1 MKPSYHDLE
10 TENKRLK
17 EKINFLK
24 NQLLSTKETISPES
38 NYFEQLFR
46 NSSSIMFII
55 DSETMTIVDA
65 NEAAYRFYGYSK
77 QEFKGRK
84 ISSINQSTEEEI
96 KGHIKEAE
104 KGSQN
109 HFFFK
114 HRLKNG
120 EIKDVE
126 VYSGMINL
134 QNRTVLLSIIHDVS
148 YTVKMENLLKESE
161 EKFKEI
167 FNRAQDPIS
176 LTNVST
182 QKYTDIN
189 SAFTEVTGYTKNEVI
204 GKSAFELNLWVSL
217 TDKDRLLDKLLHD
230 GEVNN
235 FITSFRMKSGKI
247 LSALVSGK
255 IIKLNGELVML
266 MMARDVTKWIEIQN
280 NLRESEE
287 KFKKA
292 FISSPDSITLSKWD
306 DGTFTE
312 VNEGF
317 TEISGYKADE
327 VIGKSAID
335 LNIWVDP
342 IKRIELQEKIKRNNW
357 VRNYNVSFKL
367 KDGTIERGMISAGK
381 IEWKGEKYLISSF
394 RSIEQFLKSEEKAQN
409 LNRVYRVLTFVNK
422 TIVRSTDKSKLFKE
436 ICRITVKEGGFSL
449 AWIGKLNKDT
459 GNVNVE
465 TFYGKPN
472 DYVKNLKI
480 NIYNEKMQKGPT
492 AKAFITGEHS
502 ISNNIHKDDFM
513 EPWKNI
519 AYVAGF
525 HSSISLPIIL
535 KGKVIYTL
543 NLYSD
548 KKYFFDKKEIE
559 LLSSL
564 SMDLAF
570 ALSYIEQKNEKV
582 KYEKSLIES
591 EKRYR
596 EMIENLN
603 EMVGIHDIDGRILSA
618 NKATTKSLGYSEKE
632 LLKMKIKEIL
642 HPKYKD
648 QYETYINNIKE
659 KGETKG
665 LMSLITKN
673 GENRIWEYH
682 DSLAYD
688 TDTGKRIIRGF
699 AIDVTERI
707 KAEKALKDSEEYY
720 RLLFDLSPSGIVLL
734 DDNGKIL
741 KVNRTF
747 CLYMGYESFEL
758 VNHYIWEFSALG
770 SKTKENVAEDI
781 EKLKQGDVMEQEVVN
796 VKKDGSLV
804 YLRLHDSMI
813 PSGNGSHKILSVSLN
828 ISEEKEMQQQL
839 LRRQDQLKEA
849 QNIGQI
855 GSWEMNWKNKKLEW
869 SDELYNIFG
878 LNPMEVKA
886 DYNLFQRFIHP
897 DDLSKA
903 RKVLRASIS
912 GQQSYKYTH
921 RLLLPGNILKWV
933 VERGRTFYDE
943 EGNPIR
949 SVGTVQDITKQ
960 HSADETLRQQ
970 TILLK
975 AIAKNYPNSIVAVF
989 DEEKKLEYMNGEL
1002 IQKLEI
1008 DPEKMKGSFISD
1020 ILKPFSEK
1028 KFKQKLMRRFNLAYS
1043 GKSNEGEI
1051 QYKKYSFYVSFIPI
1065 IYENEEVSKIL
1076 VVMENITK
1084 QKDTEKKLLN
1094 LNENLENIVH
1104 ERTVKLESSKKELA
1118 SSLLE
1123 MKEAREKLSQT
1134 NKQLK
1139 HLNQELEA
1147 FAYSVSHDLKAPL
1160 RAIHGFSEFLKE
1172 DYYDRLNEDGQK
1184 LLDDIISNAET
1195 MAQLIDG
1202 LLRLSRAGRKDLEII
1217 RFDPQPVIYSV
1228 FEEQKQLMNLPNA
1241 KLIVKSLP
1249 HLEMDYT
1256 LFKQMMVNLISNAL
1270 KYSSKKEKQNVE
1282 VGTIEI
1288 DNKLVFYVKDNGVGF
1303 DPQYAGRMFDTFH
1316 RLHSQQE
1323 FEGTGIGL
1331 AIVKRIVTRHEGKI
1345 WADAVPNEGA
1355 TVYFTLS

>member
-10 TENKRLK
+10 IENKQLK
-17 EKINFLK
+17 EKIKHLK
-24 NQLLSTKETISPES
+24 NQLQNTKEPPSSKS

-46 NSSSIMFII
+46 NSSSVMFII
-55 DSETMTIVDA
+55 DAETMTIIDA
-65 NEAAYRFYGYSK
+65 NNAAYKFYGYSK

-84 ISSINQSTEEEI
+84 ILSITQSTEEEI
-96 KGHIKEAE
+96 KRHIKAAE

-126 VYSGMINL
+126 VYSGMFNL
-134 QNRTVLLSIIHDVS
+134 QNKNVLLSIIHDVS
-148 YTVKMENLLKESE
+148 YTVKMEHLLKESE

-182 QKYTDIN
+182 QKYIDVN
-189 SAFTEVTGYTKNEVI
+189 DAFTDVTGYSKNEII
-204 GKSAFELNLWVSL
+204 GKSAFELNLWGNIS
-217 TDKDRLLDKLLHD
+217 DRDSLLDKLLND

-235 FITSFRMKSGKI
+235 FITSFNMKSGKI
-247 LSALVSGK
+247 LTALVSGK

-266 MMARDVTKWIEIQN
+266 MMARDVTQWIEIQN
-280 NLRESEE
+280 NLRDSEE

-292 FISSPDSITLSKWD
+292 FNSSPDSITLSKWE

-317 TEISGYKADE
+317 TEISGYQPDE

-342 IKRIELQEKIKRNNW
+342 IKRIELQEKIKQNNW

-367 KDGTIERGMISAGK
+367 KDGTVERGMISAGK
-381 IEWKGEKYLISSF
+381 IEWKGEKYLISTF
-394 RSIEQFLKSEEKAQN
+394 RSIEQFLKSKEKVQN
-409 LNRVYRVLTFVNK
+409 LNRVYRVLTYVNK
-422 TIVRSTDKSKLFKE
+422 AIIRINEESKLLKE
-436 ICRITVKEGGFSL
+436 ICRITVKEGGFTL
-449 AWIGKLNKDT
+449 AWIGKLDNA

-465 TFYGKPN
+465 TFYGKP
-472 DYVKNLKI
+472 DGYTKNIKI
-480 NIYNEKMQKGPT
+480 NIYNEKLREGPT
-492 AKAFITGEHS
+492 AKAFITGGHS
-502 ISNNIHKDDFM
+502 ISNNIQKDDFM
-513 EPWKNI
+513 EPWKNK
-519 AYVAGF
+519 AYNAGF
-525 HSSISLPIIL
+525 HSSISLPIVL
-535 KGKVIYTL
+535 KDKVIYTI

-559 LLSSL
+559 LLSGL

-570 ALSYIEQKNEKV
+570 ALSYIEQEKEKV

-596 EMIENLN
+596 DMVENLN
-603 EMVGIHDIDGRILSA
+603 EMVGIHGIDGQILSA
-618 NKATTKSLGYSEKE
+618 NKATYKSLGYSEKE
-632 LLKMKIKEIL
+632 LLKMKIPEIL

-648 QYETYINNIKE
+648 QYGIYINKIKE
-659 KGETKG
+659 KGETRG

-682 DSLAYD
+682 DSLALD
-688 TDTGKRIIRGF
+688 KVTGKRIIRGF

-707 KAEKALKDSEEYY
+707 KAEKALKESEEYY

-734 DDNGKIL
+734 NDKGKIL

-747 CLYMGYESFEL
+747 CLYMGYEANEL
-758 VNHYIWEFSALG
+758 LNHYIWEFSALG
-770 SKTKENVAEDI
+770 YKTQENVAKDI
-781 EKLKQGDVMEQEVVN
+781 EKLKQGDVMEQDVVN
-796 VKKDGSLV
+796 IKKDGSLV

-813 PSGNGSHKILSVSLN
+813 PSVNGNNKILSVSLN

-855 GSWEMNWKNKKLEW
+855 GSWEMNWKNKILEW
-869 SDELYNIFG
+869 SDALYHIFG
-878 LNPMEVKA
+878 LNPLEVKP
-886 DYNLFQRFIHP
+886 DYNLFQQFVHP
-897 DDLSKA
+897 DDLSQS

-933 VERGRTFYDE
+933 VERGMTFYDE

-960 HSADETLRQQ
+960 YLADETLRQQ

-975 AIAKNYPNSIVAVF
+975 AIAVNYPNSIVAVF
-989 DEEKKLEYMNGEL
+989 DDEKKLEYISGEL

-1008 DPEKMKGSFISD
+1008 DSGKMTGSIISD
-1020 ILKPFSEK
+1020 ILKPFGEK

-1043 GKSNEGEI
+1043 GKSNEGEL
-1051 QYKKYSFYVSFIPI
+1051 QYKKYSFYISFMPI

-1076 VVMENITK
+1076 VVLENITK
-1084 QKDTEKKLLN
+1084 QKETEKKLLN
-1094 LNENLENIVH
+1094 LNENLENLVH
-1104 ERTVKLESSKKELA
+1104 ERTLKLEFSKKELA

-1123 MKEAREKLSQT
+1123 MKEAKDKLFQT
-1134 NKQLK
+1134 NTQLK

-1172 DYYDRLNEDGQK
+1172 DYYDQLNKDGQK

-1217 RFDPQPVIYSV
+1217 YFDPQPVIYSV
-1228 FEEQKQLMNLPNA
+1228 FEEQKQLMNLPKA

-1256 LFKQMMVNLISNAL
+1256 LFKQMMINLISNAL
-1270 KYSSKKEKQNVE
+1270 KYSSKKEEQNVE

-1288 DNKLVFYVKDNGVGF
+1288 DDKPVFYVKDNGVGF
-1303 DPQYAGRMFDTFH
+1303 DPQYAGRMFDTFQ

-1345 WADAVPNEGA
+1345 WADAVPNKGA
-1355 TVYFTLS
+1355 TVYFSFQ